1 MKNSIKYES
10 WTSKRFSL
18 LLLAVLTLAVN
29 EARGLNLVAHIS
41 QRGLH
46 GEISF
51 AQHNDRQVLITSEL
65 ETTLQYP
72 EQAWSWGIYQ
82 LPVDYTI
89 VDPQERC
96 QISRLGEQLWSFD
109 DDLGYLML
117 PGNESTT
124 WLNDIALTGEK
135 GLWGKSLV
143 LYDPS
148 INVRICA
155 TIVTRDGSQDHLAE
169 ARFSSPITGS
179 IYFRWLAAKESNHSD
194 TLIHSNLF
202 HTRDQSRKMGNPAY
216 TEHMWKI
223 YVTDIFESEAQ
234 NAEENCNKLQLVF
247 DPQNRGA
254 GNAIGDIDGRV
265 GALRIT
271 TNARQIQYPQLFHDH
286 QLVLLP
292 SDLYGPSRKLY
303 VVVFDP
309 NHPDTFLACA
319 KIRHQKPR
327 TARALVDGGG
337 MRGDMRFTQRSRFE
351 PTWIQAIFGATGNES
366 DANINYAKDVSSFR
380 INQLPLEAYA
390 GPEDRYCLTGGGTF
404 NPMGIAA
411 KDIPPPGYGTQDQYP
426 VGDLSG
432 KLLNRNKKESHSYY
446 LPGSSAELSG
456 SYWDTFLPL
465 QGPNAIIFRSFS
477 VQRYNRTQPTNIT
490 EVPWACGTV
499 ALYEF
504 NRPYQVPILTAQVLF
519 RYPIVG
525 RILFRQM
532 KDEYWTETGIIFEY
546 LIHADGSTVNRTA
559 DHRWAIMDDAPGK
572 DFYDWQNRCVSA
584 GGVYNPFKAAP
595 LMGKAWEEVC
605 TGSSVELC
613 RVGDLSNR
621 VGGLAIA
628 GHKREAAMISRKMYI
643 DSNLPL
649 SGHASVIGRSVVI
662 YDDNGPK
669 ARGERLAC
677 SVIGGYHRRK
687 VVARDWYSNGD
698 PLTIKGKLELVQ
710 QSEYDLTNAEVDFKG
725 LDRNSGYHVHVAPVE
740 GDLEFPCE
748 DSTVYGHWNPRD
760 VDPKQSPLPTLGS
773 TDEYELGDLSGKFG
787 TLDGTTMYEQT
798 YNDTRLPLF
807 GYESIIGRSIVVHK
821 KEKNRRWACST
832 LERGYSP
839 NEARE
844 IRAIASFHHP
854 TGYAY
859 GYIRL
864 TQLIGND
871 NSQSDTIIEVKLR
884 YPGKHDRNVT
894 HNHNWNVWVNPVGVD
909 ATVKQVETR
918 CVAAGYVWNPYYTQL
933 ADPLNQE
940 LYKQECGPDNP
951 LRCYVGDVSARVG
964 PISIGSRRQ
973 IFTDSN
979 FPLEGTV
986 SALGRSIVIFG
997 ADFSGFRF
1005 ACANIEPDHD
1015 IVKYINL
1022 KKPPR
1027 FVVAQF
1033 LEDVR
1038 LVMGLPEWM
1047 LAIDSRSTKTLHND
1061 ACIQMIVHFKGPSAH
1076 KIEQDFSRLLA
1087 VGRLD
1092 APSIYIPGYDNSKR
1106 KRTLSYRTC
1115 GVRDPN
1121 EKSAKV
1127 LFGSSGTMR
1136 NLPFRVVI
1144 VMLLPLMRLWHQ
1156 FML

>member
-1 MKNSIKYES
+1 MKLSDAYDARS
-10 WTSKRFSL
+10 RSFVLLSVVVL
-18 LLLAVLTLAVN
+18 LLVG

-46 GEISF
+46 GEIAFS
-51 AQHNDRQVLITSEL
+51 QHNDRQVLIASDL

-72 EQAWSWGIYQ
+72 EQAWSWGVYQ

-96 QISRLGEQLWSFD
+96 QLARLGEQLWSFD

-124 WLNDIALTGEK
+124 WVNDISLTGEK

-143 LYDPS
+143 LYDPT

-194 TLIHSNLF
+194 TLIHTNLF
-202 HTRDQSRKMGNPAY
+202 HIRDQSRKMGSPAY
-216 TEHMWKI
+216 TEHVWKI

-247 DPQNRGA
+247 DPQNRGT

-265 GALRIT
+265 GPLRIT
-271 TNARQIQYPQLFHDH
+271 TNARQNQYPQLFHDH
-286 QLVLLP
+286 KLVLLP

-309 NHPDTFLACA
+309 THPDTFLACA

-351 PTWIQAIFGATGNES
+351 PTWIQANFGAASNES
-366 DANINYAKDVSSFR
+366 AANINYAKDVSSFR

-390 GPEDRYCLTGGGTF
+390 GPEERYCLTGGGVF
-404 NPMGIAA
+404 NPTGIAE
-411 KDIPPPGYGTQDQYP
+411 KDKPPPGYG
-426 VGDLSG
+426 
-432 KLLNRNKKESHSYY
+432 
-446 LPGSSAELSG
+446 
-456 SYWDTFLPL
+456 
-465 QGPNAIIFRSFS
+465 PNAITFRSFS
-477 VQRYNRTQPTNIT
+477 VQRYNRTLPTNIT
-490 EVPWACGTV
+490 EAPWACGTV

-504 NRPYQVPILTAQVLF
+504 NRPYQVPILTAQILY

-525 RILFRQM
+525 RILFRQV
-532 KDEYWTETGIIFEY
+532 KDEHWSETAVIFEY
-546 LIHADGSTVNRTA
+546 LIHADGSNVNKTA
-559 DHRWAIMDDAPGK
+559 DHRWAITDEPPGK

-595 LMGKAWEEVC
+595 LMGKGWEEIC

-621 VGGLAIA
+621 LGALAIA
-628 GHKREAAMISRKMYI
+628 GHKREATEISRKMFI
-643 DSNLPL
+643 DVNLPL
-649 SGHASVIGRSVVI
+649 SGPASILGRSLVI
-662 YDDNGPK
+662 FDDNGPK

-698 PLTIKGKLELVQ
+698 LLTIKGKLELVQ

-725 LDRNSGYHVHVAPVE
+725 LDQNSGYHVHVAPVE

-748 DSTVYGHWNPRD
+748 DSTVYGHWNPRN
-760 VDPKQSPLPTLGS
+760 VEPKQSPPPAMGS
-773 TDEYELGDLSGKFG
+773 TDQYELGDLSGKFG
-787 TLDGTTMYEQT
+787 TLDGVTMYEQA

-854 TGYAY
+854 AGFAY
-859 GYIRL
+859 GYIRF

-894 HNHNWNVWVNPVGVD
+894 HNHNWHIWVNPVGVD
-909 ATVKQVETR
+909 ATVQQVETR

-951 LRCYVGDVSARVG
+951 LRCYVGDVGARLG

-973 IFTDSN
+973 VFTDSN

-997 ADFSGFRF
+997 AEFSGHRF
-1005 ACANIEPDHD
+1005 ACAKIEPDHD

-1038 LVMGLPEWM
+1038 NVMGLPEWM
-1047 LAIDSRSTKTLHND
+1047 LAIDSRSTKSLHND
-1061 ACIQMIVHFKGPSAH
+1061 ACIQMIVHFKGPAAH

-1092 APSIYIPGYDNSKR
+1092 SPSIYIPGYDNSKR

-1121 EKSAKV
+1121 EKSAKT
-1127 LFGSSGTMR
+1127 LFGSSGSMR
-1136 NLPFRVVI
+1136 NLPAGLGV
-1144 VMLLPLMRLWHQ
+1144 LLAFAFVRFFSQAMV
-1156 FML
+1156 

>member
-1 MKNSIKYES
+1 MSQTGS
-10 WTSKRFSL
+10 VLLCCRLLGL
-18 LLLAVLTLAVN
+18 LLLAG
-29 EARGLNLVAHIS
+29 EALGVNLVAYIS

-51 AQHNDRQVLITSEL
+51 SQHNDRQVQIASEL

-72 EQAWSWGIYQ
+72 DQAWSWGVYQ

-89 VDPQERC
+89 VDPVERC
-96 QISRLGEQLWSFD
+96 QVARLGEQLWSFD

-117 PGNESTT
+117 PGNASTT
-124 WLNDIALTGEK
+124 WLNEITLTGEK

-143 LYDPS
+143 MYDPAA
-148 INVRICA
+148 NVRICA

-169 ARFSSPITGS
+169 ARFTSPISGS
-179 IYFRWLAAKESNHSD
+179 IYFRWLAAKETNHSD
-194 TLIHSNLF
+194 TLIHANLY
-202 HTRDQSRKMGNPAY
+202 HTREQSRKMGNPAY
-216 TEHMWKI
+216 TDHVWKI
-223 YVTDIFESEAQ
+223 YVTDIFESDAQ

-254 GNAIGDIDGRV
+254 GSAIGDIDGRV
-265 GALRIT
+265 GPLRIST
-271 TNARQIQYPQLFHDH
+271 DSRSNKYPQLFNDR

-327 TARALVDGGG
+327 VARALVDGGG
-337 MRGDMRFTQRSRFE
+337 MCGDIHFTQRSRFE
-351 PTWIQAIFGATGNES
+351 PTWIGANFASTSNDS
-366 DANINYAKDVSSFR
+366 SANVAYAKDVSSFR
-380 INQLPLEAYA
+380 ITQLPLAAYSA
-390 GPEDRYCLTGGGTF
+390 PEPTYCLTAGETF
-404 NPMGIAA
+404 NPTAVVG
-411 KDIPPPGYGTQDQYP
+411 KDTPPPGYGTQDQYP
-426 VGDLSG
+426 VGDLNG
-432 KLLNRNKKESHSYY
+432 KLLNRNKKEPHNFY
-446 LPGSSAELSG
+446 LPGTSAELSG
-456 SYWDTFLPL
+456 AYWDTFLPL
-465 QGPNAIIFRSFS
+465 QGPHSIVFRSFA
-477 VQRYNRTQPTNIT
+477 VQRYNRTLPTNIT
-490 EVPWACGTV
+490 EMPWACGTI
-499 ALYEF
+499 ALYESS
-504 NRPYQVPILTAQVLF
+504 RPYQIPIVTAQVLF

-525 RILFRQM
+525 RILFRQV
-532 KDEYWTETGIIFEY
+532 KDEHWTDTAIIFEY
-546 LIHADGSTVNRTA
+546 LIHADGSTINNTA
-559 DHRWAIMDDAPGK
+559 LHRWAITDDPPGK
-572 DFYDWQNRCVSA
+572 DFYDWQNRCVST
-584 GGVYNPFKAAP
+584 GGVYNPFKATP
-595 LMGKAWEEVC
+595 LAGNAWEEVC
-605 TGSSVELC
+605 TVGTPELC
-613 RVGDLSNR
+613 RLGDLSNR
-621 VGGLAIA
+621 LGTLDIA
-628 GHKREAAMISRKMYI
+628 GNKREAAGISRKMFV
-643 DSNLPL
+643 DQNLPL
-649 SGHASVIGRSVVI
+649 SGFASIIGRSVVI
-662 YDDNGPK
+662 YGDSGPL

-677 SVIGGYHRRK
+677 SIIGGYHRRK

-698 PLTIKGKLELVQ
+698 PLSIKGKLEMIQ
-710 QSEYDLTNAEVDFKG
+710 QSEYDLTNVEVDFKG
-725 LDRNSGYHVHVAPVE
+725 LDKNSGYHVHIAPVE

-748 DSTVYGHWNPRD
+748 DSTVYGHWNPRNI
-760 VDPKQSPLPTLGS
+760 DPKRSPPPAQGS

-787 TLDGTTMYEQT
+787 TLDDVSMYEES

-821 KEKNRRWACST
+821 KERNRRWACST

-839 NEARE
+839 SEARE

-854 TGYAY
+854 AGYAY
-859 GYIRL
+859 GYIRM

-894 HNHNWNVWVNPVGVD
+894 HNHSWNVWVNPIGVD
-909 ATVKQVETR
+909 ATVQQVETR
-918 CVAAGYVWNPYYTQL
+918 CVAGGYVWNPYYTQL
-933 ADPLNQE
+933 ADPLNHD

-951 LRCYVGDVSARVG
+951 LRCYVGDVSARLG

-973 IFTDSN
+973 VFTDSN
-979 FPLEGTV
+979 FPLEGKV

-997 ADFSGFRF
+997 PDFAGTRF

-1038 LVMGLPEWM
+1038 HVMGLPEWM

-1076 KIEQDFSRLLA
+1076 RIEQDFSRLLA

-1092 APSIYIPGYDNSKR
+1092 SPSIYIPGYDNSKR
-1106 KRTLSYRTC
+1106 RKMLSYRTC

-1121 EKSAKV
+1121 ESSSKKVFFGKASAATRQTTV
-1127 LFGSSGTMR
+1127 CTALAIV
-1136 NLPFRVVI
+1136 LPFLI
-1144 VMLLPLMRLWHQ
+1144 LFNP
-1156 FML
+1156 FMI